1 VRTLIPNAAAI
12 KRHLTIFA
20 EACSATEV
28 ILFERTTFL
37 VVATSDVANKRTT
50 GSNGVTD
57 LTSYATPSARASLAS
72 NTDTQSEASVFDPEN
87 PYGLDA
93 TRLER
98 TSELVKAFKFV
109 CTRQRLEFKAL
120 EMELPDFTAVLDE
133 LTKNTYVMVI
143 VHDPTIGTYHC
154 ERTRNRR

>member
-1 VRTLIPNAAAI
+1 MRTLIPNAVAL

-37 VVATSDVANKRTT
+37 VVASSDNYSKRTS
-50 GSNGVTD
+50 GSNGVAD
-57 LTSYATPSARASLAS
+57 LTSYATPSARASVTSSAD
-72 NTDTQSEASVFDPEN
+72 NQPDASVFDPEN
-87 PYGLDA
+87 PYGLDS

-120 EMELPDFTAVLDE
+120 EMELPEFTAVLDE

-143 VHDPTIGTYHC
+143 VHDPTIGALF
-154 ERTRNRR
+154 